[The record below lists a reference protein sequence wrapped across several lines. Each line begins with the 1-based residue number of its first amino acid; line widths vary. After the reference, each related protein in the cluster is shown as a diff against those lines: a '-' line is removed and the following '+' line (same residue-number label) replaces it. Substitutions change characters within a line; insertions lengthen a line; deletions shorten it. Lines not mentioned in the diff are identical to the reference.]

1 MANAPTKSTTSAEYG
16 RPAEELER
24 ARRSTMEHLQQ
35 ASVEIDEARQEAT
48 GGVRRSLDSALERLR
63 EVRSELPQ
71 RAEDQT
77 AEWQDALERAPEKV
91 RREMGRRAIRAQ
103 RTPEALEELSAEMR
117 KREADLGRPANGV
130 GATG

>member
-16 RPAEELER
+16 RPAEELQR

-63 EVRSELPQ
+63 EVS
-71 RAEDQT
+71 A
-77 AEWQDALERAPEKV
+77 ASCASA
-91 RREMGRRAIRAQ
+91 RRIRPLSG
-103 RTPEALEELSAEMR
+103 RTPSNGRPRRSAAR
-117 KREADLGRPANGV
+117 WAAAPSARSGHPRRWRAADLGRPANGA